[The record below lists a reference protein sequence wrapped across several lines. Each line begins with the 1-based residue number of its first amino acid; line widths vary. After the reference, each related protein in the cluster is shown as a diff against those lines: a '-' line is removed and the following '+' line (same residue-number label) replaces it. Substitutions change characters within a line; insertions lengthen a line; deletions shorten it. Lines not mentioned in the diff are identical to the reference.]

1 MKKKFSVIFV
11 ITIIALAAV
20 LSMSSC
26 SLNYAL
32 KTDISKCE
40 ISFDLDKYEYS
51 GEEIFPNVTI
61 KYFTCSVIILPLH
74 SDLCK
79 SKLTFF
85 NAKPFCDNSHTEYSN
100 IDLLSVLRYIS
111 PLSVN
116 ISL

>member
-51 GEEIFPNVTI
+51 GEEIFPKVTI
-61 KYFTCSVIILPLH
+61 KYFNKTLENSVDYDIE
-74 SDLCK
+74 
-79 SKLTFF
+79 FF
-85 NAKPFCDNSHTEYSN
+85 DNVNVGVGTAKISGKGNFKGITRKQFN
-100 IDLLSVLRYIS
+100 IVDE
-111 PLSVN
+111 
-116 ISL
+116 